1 MAFVELLSEADAPP
15 GVETIFS
22 AVAEQYGFVPNIL
35 RALGNCPDLLVTF
48 VPFWAQVYRSPTIGP
63 RLRALAALG
72 TAKAQDCT
80 YCVAHM
86 TASARRAGVIEQEIC
101 AIGNP
106 VDEKAVFDPREAL
119 ILELADTLTR
129 DADGTTDELRARLRD
144 YFTDNEIVNIVVA
157 IGMYNFTSRVL
168 KSLSIEVEDIFT
180 VDAET
185 DSSDAQPARDTA
197 RSAS

>member
-1 MAFVELLSEADAPP
+1 MAFVKLLTEADAPP
-15 GVETIFS
+15 EVEPIFG

-35 RALGNCPDLLVTF
+35 RALGLCPDLLAAF
-48 VPFWAQVYRSPTIGP
+48 VPFWAQVYSSPTIGP

-86 TASARRAGVIEQEIC
+86 TASARRAGVAEQEIC

-129 DADGTTDELRARLRD
+129 DADGTTDQMRARLREH
-144 YFTDNEIVNIVVA
+144 FTDSEIVNIVVA
-157 IGMYNFTSRVL
+157 IGTYNFTSRVL
-168 KSLSIEVEDIFT
+168 KSLSIEVEDVFT
-180 VDAET
+180 AKPEA
-185 DSSDAQPARDTA
+185 DSAPSQPAGR
-197 RSAS
+197 AS